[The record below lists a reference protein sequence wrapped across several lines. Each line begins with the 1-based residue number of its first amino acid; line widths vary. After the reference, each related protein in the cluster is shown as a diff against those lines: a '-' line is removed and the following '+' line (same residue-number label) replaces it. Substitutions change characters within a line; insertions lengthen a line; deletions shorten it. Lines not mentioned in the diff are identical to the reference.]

1 MSAII
6 ILDLKNSPKINNLL
20 QDVDNILNSRGF
32 RVFSENPRIYYN
44 DKNVQNTSVQSAVKM
59 IKQSEFFTVTVK
71 KLQYTT
77 QFKQ

>member
-44 DKNVQNTSVQSAVKM
+44 DENVQNTSVESAVKM
-59 IKQSEFFTVTVK
+59 IKQSEFFTATVK

>member
-20 QDVDNILNSRGF
+20 QDADNILNSRGF

-44 DKNVQNTSVQSAVKM
+44 DENVQNTSVESAVKM
-59 IKQSEFFTVTVK
+59 IKQSEFFTATVK